1 LLTGNLT
8 FLSKGKLNA
17 ATFMNARHILFAMS
31 RLLCL
36 LPLLIAPAFS
46 RAQFEP
52 VHPPVT
58 PKPEDVKSQDAII
71 KALYDVISGP
81 IGQKRDWDRMRSL
94 FVADARMGAAI
105 RTRKGDIRY
114 IGFSVEK
121 YIADDDKIMTEKGF
135 FEKELRRHSDTWANM
150 TQVFS
155 TYESRWK
162 PEDPKPFERGINS
175 IQLMNDG
182 KRWWVVSIFWQGED
196 DKAKLPR

>member
-1 LLTGNLT
+1 
-8 FLSKGKLNA
+8 
-17 ATFMNARHILFAMS
+17 MS

-36 LPLLIAPAFS
+36 LPLLIAPVFC

-52 VHPPVT
+52 VHAPVT

-94 FVADARMGAAI
+94 FVPDARMGAAI

-114 IGFSVEK
+114 IGFTVEK

-162 PEDPKPFERGINS
+162 LEDKKPFERGINS
-175 IQLMNDG
+175 IQLMDDG